1 MFLSAILIFSL
12 TFYYKNL
19 FKTEHKTLWNI
30 TAILIV
36 SIFIMNSIVTYYQI
50 IYKNKTQN
58 CQSEYN
64 YFSLNY
70 TEPES
75 QARKLCYYYTT
86 FVHLSFVHILPGII
100 LAYCFISSTF

>member
-1 MFLSAILIFSL
+1 
-12 TFYYKNL
+12 
-19 FKTEHKTLWNI
+19 
-30 TAILIV
+30 
-36 SIFIMNSIVTYYQI
+36 MNSIVTYYQI